1 MVRLLD
7 FPQGRMERTSQLG
20 PALVTP
26 QGLEASRIGEELT
39 TPIGSLVSKELVA
52 VRPEASVAETAWAMR
67 DANASAA
74 VVTDEPPGIVTHRDL
89 AERVL
94 AAGLDLGTPVG
105 AVMSR
110 PLEPFPASTPVF
122 EALRRMLELGVH
134 HLPVTRGKQVVAI
147 LRDTDLLRH
156 QLRSPLPLLDRIE
169 ALRALAETP
178 PDYSREVAGIAETL
192 FSGGLGVAQI
202 GGVLAAV
209 SDALTRRLLTLAERE
224 LGPPPCP
231 YAWIVLGSEGRREQ
245 VLLSDQDSALVYM
258 KDVADASAYF
268 HSLAELVVDALIK
281 AGFPRC
287 PGDYMATRWCK
298 PLAEWEAVFA
308 QWVEVPEPQ
317 ALLEA
322 QIFLDFRAVHGGLSL
337 EPLDLILAAGGRR
350 ALFLHNL
357 AQAVLRFR
365 PPVGR
370 LGRIRTADG
379 QIDLKVGGIGAI
391 VMLAR
396 LYALAARASP
406 RPTLERLEAAARAG
420 TLSRAGAEILGESF
434 RFLTRLRL
442 QEQMRSFRSGE
453 EPSNRVR
460 PEELSPLE
468 RRRLVEA
475 LRAVRKQQEAAA
487 LRFPG

>member
-1 MVRLLD
+1 
-7 FPQGRMERTSQLG
+7 MERISQLG
-20 PALVTP
+20 DAPGTA

-39 TPIGSLVSKELVA
+39 TPIGSLVLAPA
-52 VRPEASVAETAWAMR
+52 VVVSPEATAADAARAMR
-67 DANASAA
+67 DADATAA
-74 VVTDEPPGIVTHRDL
+74 LVTDEPPGIVTHRDL
-89 AERVL
+89 AERIL
-94 AAGLDLGTPVG
+94 AAGLDLGTPVR

-110 PLEPFPASTPVF
+110 PLELFPAGMPVF
-122 EALRRMLELGVH
+122 EALRRVLELGVH

-169 ALRALAETP
+169 AIRALDETP
-178 PDYSREVAGIAETL
+178 SDYSREVAGVAETL
-192 FSGGLGVAQI
+192 LSGGLGVAQI

-209 SDALTRRLLTLAERE
+209 SDGLTRRLLTLGERE

-245 VLLSDQDSALVYM
+245 VLLSDQDNALVYLE
-258 KDVADASAYF
+258 DAADAGAYF
-268 HSLAELVVDALIK
+268 HSLAELVVAALLE

-298 PLAEWEAVFA
+298 PLAHWEADFA

-322 QIFLDFRAVHGGLSL
+322 QIFLDFRPVHGELSL
-337 EPLDLILAAGGRR
+337 EPLDRMLAAGGRR

-357 AQAVLRFR
+357 ARAVLRFR
-365 PPVGR
+365 APVGR
-370 LGRIRTADG
+370 LGRIRMADG
-379 QIDLKVGGIGAI
+379 QIDLKAGGIGAI

-396 LYALAARASP
+396 LYALAAGALP
-406 RPTLERLEAAARAG
+406 RPTLERLEAAAHAG

-442 QEQMRSFRSGE
+442 QEQLRSLRRGE
-453 EPSNRVR
+453 EPSNQVR
-460 PEELSPLE
+460 PEDLSPLE
-468 RRRLVEA
+468 RRRLGEA

>member
-1 MVRLLD
+1 
-7 FPQGRMERTSQLG
+7 MERISQLG
-20 PALVTP
+20 PALGTA
-26 QGLEASRIGEELT
+26 QGLEVSRIGEELT
-39 TPIGSLVSKELVA
+39 IPIGSLVSRPAVA
-52 VRPEASVAETAWAMR
+52 VSPEATVAEAARAMR
-67 DANASAA
+67 DAGASAA
-74 VVTDEPPGIVTHRDL
+74 LITDEPPGIVTHRDL

-94 AAGLDLGTPVG
+94 AAGLDLGTPVRT
-105 AVMSR
+105 VMSR
-110 PLEPFPASTPVF
+110 PLEPFPDSTPVF

-134 HLPVTRGKQVVAI
+134 HLPVTRGERVVAI

-169 ALRALAETP
+169 ALRHLDDTP
-178 PDYSREVAGIAETL
+178 RDYSREVASIAETL
-192 FSGGLGVAQI
+192 FTGGLGVTQI
-202 GGVLAAV
+202 GSVLAAV

-231 YAWIVLGSEGRREQ
+231 YSWIVLGSEGRQEQ
-245 VLLSDQDSALVYM
+245 VLLSDQDNALVYLE
-258 KDVADASAYF
+258 DVSDAGAYF
-268 HSLAELVVDALIK
+268 TSLAELVVDGLLK

-287 PGDYMATRWCK
+287 PGDYMATSWCK
-298 PLAEWEAVFA
+298 PLAEWEALFA

-337 EPLDLILAAGGRR
+337 DPLDRMLAAGAGR

-357 AQAVLRFR
+357 VRAVLRFR
-365 PPVGR
+365 PPLGR
-370 LGRIRTADG
+370 LGRIRSADG
-379 QIDLKVGGIGAI
+379 WIDLKTGGIGAI

-396 LYALAARASP
+396 LYALAADAPP
-406 RPTLERLEAAARAG
+406 RPTLERLEAAAHAG
-420 TLSRAGAEILGESF
+420 ALSRAGAEILGESF

-442 QEQMRSFRSGE
+442 QEQIRSVRRGE

-460 PEELSPLE
+460 LEALSPLE
-468 RRRLVEA
+468 RRRLLEA

>member
-1 MVRLLD
+1 
-7 FPQGRMERTSQLG
+7 MERISQLG
-20 PALVTP
+20 PALGTA

-39 TPIGSLVSKELVA
+39 TPIGSLVTKPA
-52 VRPEASVAETAWAMR
+52 VTVSPEVTVAEAARVMR

-74 VVTDEPPGIVTHRDL
+74 LVSDEPPGIVTHRDL

-94 AAGLDLGTPVG
+94 AADLALGTPVRS
-105 AVMSR
+105 VMSR
-110 PLEPFPASTPVF
+110 PLEPFPDSTPVF

-134 HLPVTRGKQVVAI
+134 HLPVTRGERVVAI
-147 LRDTDLLRH
+147 LRDTDLLRN

-169 ALRALAETP
+169 AVAQLDDTP
-178 PDYSREVAGIAETL
+178 RDYSREVASIAEAL
-192 FSGGLGVAQI
+192 FTGGLGVTQVA
-202 GGVLAAV
+202 GVLAAV

-231 YAWIVLGSEGRREQ
+231 YSWIVLGSEGRQEQ
-245 VLLSDQDSALVYM
+245 VLLSDQDNALVYLE
-258 KDVADASAYF
+258 DVSDAGAYF
-268 HSLAELVVDALIK
+268 HSLAELVVDGLLK

-287 PGDYMATRWCK
+287 PGDYMATSWCK
-298 PLAEWEAVFA
+298 PLAEWEALFA

-322 QIFLDFRAVHGGLSL
+322 QIFLDFRAVHGELSL
-337 EPLDLILAAGGRR
+337 GPLDRRLAAGGRR

-357 AQAVLRFR
+357 ARAVLRFR

-370 LGRIRTADG
+370 MGRIRTANG
-379 QIDLKVGGIGAI
+379 RIDLKAGGIGAI

-396 LYALAARASP
+396 LYALAAGAPR
-406 RPTLERLEAAARAG
+406 RPTLERLKAAADAG

-442 QEQMRSFRSGE
+442 QEQLRSLRSGE
-453 EPSNRVR
+453 EPSNQVR

-475 LRAVRKQQEAAA
+475 LRAVRKQQDAAA
-487 LRFPG
+487 LRFPA